1 MESGCRHERCFGD
14 SVDGIRR
21 DAAWRGTGG
30 KENAVVQ
37 PMCVFRRSCAQ
48 MGGRAMAELLFFGGG
63 EGGKV
68 GLGKEKI
75 ASMRVHV

>member
-1 MESGCRHERCFGD
+1 M
-14 SVDGIRR
+14 
-21 DAAWRGTGG
+21 
-30 KENAVVQ
+30 VQ